1 MSRIRNPDWQ
11 EDEELHED
19 LQRYVLQNL
28 QRKEVLDFVQRD
40 YPQYSWSLPTLSRRM
55 SHFGIKYVDY
65 NIAPGEVKDAF
76 RKENA
81 GPGQLLGYRSMQKK
95 IREEHN
101 LAVPRGLV
109 YDVMTDEDPDSLRR
123 RQNVGRPKKR
133 RGPTGTFT
141 SLVSLKFQILQF
153 PDFQVGHTV
162 KF

>member
-1 MSRIRNPDWQ
+1 MSRIRNLDWQ
-11 EDEELHED
+11 EDEELRED

-28 QRKEVLDFVQRD
+28 QRKEVLDFVERD
-40 YPQYSWSLPTLSRRM
+40 YPQYAWSLPTLSRRM
-55 SHFGIKYVDY
+55 SHFQIKYIDY
-65 NIAPGEVKDAF
+65 TISPAEVKDAF

-81 GPGQLLGYRSMQKK
+81 GPGQLLGYRSMQRK

-123 RQNVGRPKKR
+123 RQNVGRPEKR

-141 SLVSLKFQILQF
+141 SLVSLK
-153 PDFQVGHTV
+153 
-162 KF
+162 